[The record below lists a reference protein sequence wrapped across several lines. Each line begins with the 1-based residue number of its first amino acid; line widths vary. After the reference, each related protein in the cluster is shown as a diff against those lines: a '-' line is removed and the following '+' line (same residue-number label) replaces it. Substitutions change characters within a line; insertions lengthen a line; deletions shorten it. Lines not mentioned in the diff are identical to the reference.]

1 VFPLPSRRSGVSLP
15 VTLRM
20 NAPPLPNRL
29 NRFFLYFARQFR
41 WGCLGLLAFPTL
53 GRFVFASI
61 AFATKRLTDTAL
73 NLHGPV
79 HGAGKALAGPFMLF
93 AGLVAARFVCDAATW
108 LCSYHTRSPM
118 LIRIKEEVFA
128 YAQRLSPAYFEST
141 LSGKIAHRAVMLPDQ
156 VLMLF
161 DMTVFDFVPG
171 AMFFVF
177 VAGYFYV
184 ASPAFCAA
192 AGVGIVI
199 YFSGSFLLGRECAR
213 RAAANNETRASVTG
227 RIVDVITNVR
237 NVFQFANQAVEDRE
251 LTTYTGEER
260 ERRMA
265 LYRSV
270 VRLRCSQYV
279 MDILMWV
286 GFVGGAL
293 YGWVHGRMTAGDFLM
308 VTTLTGSLLQT
319 AYNLGQRIP
328 DFYDQLGSARESIET
343 LIVPAT
349 VRDEPGAGTL
359 AVPSGAIHFERIAF
373 AYEPRGRG
381 RGARNIVHDF
391 ELYIPP
397 GQRVGL
403 VGPSGAG
410 KTTLMGL
417 LLRMHDVTGGAIR
430 IDGRDIRSVTQE
442 SLRGAIGLIP
452 QDTNLFHRSLLEN
465 IRYGRPGAADE
476 EVIEAAKRAH
486 AHEFIVELEHGY
498 DTLVGERGI
507 KISGG
512 QRQRIAIARAILRD
526 APILLLDEATSALD
540 SHSEQKIQQ
549 AMKEAMAGKTVI
561 AIAHRL
567 STVMDMD
574 RLIVLDRGV
583 IVADGSHAE
592 LLLQG
597 GLYAELWRKQS
608 GGFNP
613 VVPQRVESVAG
624 ELPEMSPIESS
635 PAA

>member
-1 VFPLPSRRSGVSLP
+1 
-15 VTLRM
+15 M

-29 NRFFLYFARQFR
+29 SRFFLYFAGQFR
-41 WGCLGLLAFPTL
+41 WGSLGLLLFPVL
-53 GRFVFASI
+53 GRGVFASI
-61 AFATKRLTDTAL
+61 AFATKQLTDTAL
-73 NLHGPV
+73 NLHGPLRA
-79 HGAGKALAGPFMLF
+79 AGPALAGPFALF
-93 AGLVAARFVCDAATW
+93 AALVAARFVCDAATW

-141 LSGKIAHRAVMLPDQ
+141 LSGKIAHKAVMLPDQ
-156 VLMLF
+156 MLALF

-177 VAGYFYV
+177 VAAYFYV

-192 AGVGIVI
+192 AGLGIVV
-199 YFSGSFLLGRECAR
+199 YFTGSLLLGRECAR
-213 RAAANNETRASVTG
+213 RAAANNETRAAVTG

-237 NVFQFANQAVEDRE
+237 NVFQFANQSVEDRE
-251 LTTYTGEER
+251 LKAYTGEER

-265 LYRSV
+265 LYRAV
-270 VRLRCSQYV
+270 VRLRCSQYLL
-279 MDILMWV
+279 DIIMWI
-286 GFVGGAL
+286 GFVGAAL
-293 YGWVHGRMTAGDFLM
+293 YGWVHGLMTAGDFVM

-319 AYNLGQRIP
+319 AYTLGQRIP
-328 DFYDQLGSARESIET
+328 DFYDQLGSAIESIDT

-359 AVPSGAIHFERIAF
+359 TVTSGAIRFERIAF

-381 RGARNIVHDF
+381 RGSRNIVNDF
-391 ELYIPP
+391 DLYIPA

-430 IDGRDIRSVTQE
+430 IDGTNIREVTQE

-465 IRYGRPGAADE
+465 IRYGRPDATDA

-486 AHEFIVELEHGY
+486 AHEFIAELEYGY

-512 QRQRIAIARAILRD
+512 QRQRIAIARAILRN

-540 SHSEQKIQQ
+540 SHSEQRIQE

-574 RLIVLDRGV
+574 RLIVLERGV
-583 IVADGSHAE
+583 IVADGTHTE
-592 LLLQG
+592 LLLRG

-613 VVPQRVESVAG
+613 VARQEEVDVGNPAEDDFTGVA
-624 ELPEMSPIESS
+624 PIHSS

>member
-1 VFPLPSRRSGVSLP
+1 
-15 VTLRM
+15 M
-20 NAPPLPNRL
+20 NAPALPNRL
-29 NRFFLYFARQFR
+29 DRFFLHFARQFL
-41 WGCLGLLAFPTL
+41 WGCLGLLVFPVV
-53 GRFVFASI
+53 GRAIFASI
-61 AFATKRLTDTAL
+61 AFATKRLTDTVL
-73 NLHGPV
+73 GLHGPV
-79 HGAGKALAGPFMLF
+79 QEVTRALTAPFLLF
-93 AGLVAARFVCDAATW
+93 AALVAARFFCDAAMW
-108 LCSYHTRSPM
+108 FCSYNTRSPM
-118 LIRIKEEVFA
+118 LIRVKEEVFA

-156 VLMLF
+156 MLMLF
-161 DMTVFDFVPG
+161 DMTVFDFIPG

-177 VAGYFYV
+177 VAAYFYV

-192 AGVGIVI
+192 AGVGIVV
-199 YFSGSFLLGRECAR
+199 YFSGSLLLGRECAR
-213 RAAANNETRASVTG
+213 RAAANNETRAAVTG

-237 NVFQFANQAVEDRE
+237 NVFCFANQALEDRE
-251 LTTYTGEER
+251 LTRYTGEER

-270 VRLRCSQYV
+270 VRLRCSQYG
-279 MDILMWV
+279 MDILMWI
-286 GFVGGAL
+286 GFVGGSL
-293 YGWVHGRMTAGDFLM
+293 YGWVHGLMTAGDFVM
-308 VTTLTGSLLQT
+308 VTALTGSLLQT

-328 DFYDQLGSARESIET
+328 DFYDQLGAARESIAT

-349 VRDEPGAGTL
+349 VQDRPGAKELSVTH
-359 AVPSGAIHFERIAF
+359 GAIQFDHIAF

-381 RGARNIVHDF
+381 RGSRNIVHDF
-391 ELYIPP
+391 QLHIPS

-417 LLRMHDVTGGAIR
+417 LMRMHDVTAGTIR
-430 IDGRDIRSVTQE
+430 IDGQDIREVTQE
-442 SLRGAIGLIP
+442 SLRGSIGLIP

-465 IRYGRPGAADE
+465 IRYGRPDATDDE
-476 EVIEAAKRAH
+476 VVEAAKRAH
-486 AHEFIVELEHGY
+486 AHEFIIELEQGY

-540 SHSEQKIQQ
+540 SHSEQMIQE
-549 AMKEAMAGKTVI
+549 AMKEAMSGKTVI

-574 RLIVLDRGV
+574 RLIVLERGA
-583 IVADGSHAE
+583 IVADGSHTE

-613 VVPQRVESVAG
+613 VARQEEVQPGAAQDDDHADVAD
-624 ELPEMSPIESS
+624 IRTS

>member
-1 VFPLPSRRSGVSLP
+1 
-15 VTLRM
+15 M

-41 WGCLGLLAFPTL
+41 WGCLGLLVFPVL
-53 GRFVFASI
+53 GRGVFASI
-61 AFATKRLTDTAL
+61 AFATKQLTDTVL
-73 NLHGPV
+73 NLHGP
-79 HGAGKALAGPFMLF
+79 LREAGPALTGPFALF
-93 AGLVAARFVCDAATW
+93 AALVAARFVCDAATW
-108 LCSYHTRSPM
+108 FCSYHTRSPM

-141 LSGKIAHRAVMLPDQ
+141 LSGKIAHKAVMLPDQ
-156 VLMLF
+156 MSALF

-192 AGVGIVI
+192 AGLGIVV
-199 YFSGSFLLGRECAR
+199 YFTGSLLLGRECAR
-213 RAAANNETRASVTG
+213 RAAANNEARAAVTG

-237 NVFQFANQAVEDRE
+237 NVFQFANQSVEDRE

-260 ERRMA
+260 DRRMA

-279 MDILMWV
+279 MDIVMWI

-293 YGWVHGRMTAGDFLM
+293 YGWVHGRMTAGDFVM

-319 AYNLGQRIP
+319 AYTLGQRIP
-328 DFYDQLGSARESIET
+328 DFYDQLGSAIESIDT

-349 VRDEPGAGTL
+349 VRDEPGAGKL
-359 AVPSGAIHFERIAF
+359 AVTSGAIHFDRVAF

-381 RGARNIVHDF
+381 RGSRNVVHDF

-430 IDGRDIRSVTQE
+430 IDGTDIRDVTQE
-442 SLRGAIGLIP
+442 SLRGSIGLIP

-465 IRYGRPGAADE
+465 IRYGRPDATDE
-476 EVIEAAKRAH
+476 EVVEAAKRAH
-486 AHEFIVELEHGY
+486 AHEFIAELEHGY

-540 SHSEQKIQQ
+540 SHSEQKIQE
-549 AMKEAMAGKTVI
+549 AMTEAMAGKTVI

-613 VVPQRVESVAG
+613 VAR
-624 ELPEMSPIESS
+624 PEETQLST
-635 PAA
+635 AAPSARSAADDDEVGGIRAQG

>member
-1 VFPLPSRRSGVSLP
+1 
-15 VTLRM
+15 M
-20 NAPPLPNRL
+20 NAPALPNRL
-29 NRFFLYFARQFR
+29 SRFFLYFARQFR
-41 WGCLGLLAFPTL
+41 WGCLGLLVFPVL
-53 GRFVFASI
+53 GRGVFASI
-61 AFATKRLTDTAL
+61 AFATRQLTDTVL
-73 NLHGPV
+73 NLHGP
-79 HGAGKALAGPFMLF
+79 LRDAGPALRGPFVLF
-93 AGLVAARFVCDAATW
+93 AALVAARFVCDAATW
-108 LCSYHTRSPM
+108 FCSYHTRSPM

-141 LSGKIAHRAVMLPDQ
+141 LSGKIAHKAVMLPDQ
-156 VLMLF
+156 MLALF

-171 AMFFVF
+171 AMFFIF
-177 VAGYFYV
+177 VAAYFYV
-184 ASPAFCAA
+184 ASAAFCAA
-192 AGVGIVI
+192 AGLGIVV
-199 YFSGSFLLGRECAR
+199 YFTGSLLLGRECAR
-213 RAAANNETRASVTG
+213 RAAANNETRAAVTG

-237 NVFQFANQAVEDRE
+237 NVFQFANQSVEDRE
-251 LTTYTGEER
+251 LTRYTGEER

-279 MDILMWV
+279 MDILMWI

-293 YGWVHGRMTAGDFLM
+293 YGWVHGRMTAGDFVM

-319 AYNLGQRIP
+319 AYTLGQRIP
-328 DFYDQLGSARESIET
+328 DFYDQLGSAIESIET

-359 AVPSGAIHFERIAF
+359 AVTSGAIHFERIAF
-373 AYEPRGRG
+373 AYEPRGRR
-381 RGARNIVHDF
+381 RGSRNIVHDF

-430 IDGRDIRSVTQE
+430 IDGTDIRQVTQE
-442 SLRGAIGLIP
+442 SLRGSIGLIP

-465 IRYGRPGAADE
+465 IRYGRPDAADE
-476 EVIEAAKRAH
+476 DVIEAAKRAH

-540 SHSEQKIQQ
+540 SHSEQKIQE

-583 IVADGSHAE
+583 IVADGSHTE

-613 VVPQRVESVAG
+613 VARQEETEIGTAEPGPR
-624 ELPEMSPIESS
+624 
-635 PAA
+635 PAADHDEVGAIRAQG